1 MTSNKGKQAFL
12 AVLTFI
18 AFLMPLILVDE
29 LSLLTTWLYIF
40 ISWLTVI
47 LLSTL
52 KPRKSQ
58 SKTSNANDIK
68 LKE

>member
-1 MTSNKGKQAFL
+1 MTNNKGKQAFL

-40 ISWLTVI
+40 ISWLTII
-47 LLSTL
+47 LLSAL
-52 KPRKSQ
+52 KPKNNQR
-58 SKTSNANDIK
+58 KTSCTNDIELRK
-68 LKE
+68 

>member
-1 MTSNKGKQAFL
+1 MTNNKGKQAFL

>member
-1 MTSNKGKQAFL
+1 MTNNKGKQAFL

-40 ISWLTVI
+40 ISWVIII
-47 LLSTL
+47 LLSAL
-52 KPRKSQ
+52 KSRKSQ
-58 SKTSNANDIK
+58 SKTSSPNDIK